1 MKRLPRLS
9 KSGILTPVQWD
20 GVAKVIEDNFR
31 EVALQPGV
39 GYTLKNSPGGASLV
53 VGGKG
58 TASAALQSFDVIIG
72 SDENGT
78 PTATI
83 VPGTLNGILPSNMF
97 DSFTLDATST
107 WYFKAG
113 ATTDGTQVT
122 AVEIYVDQSP
132 PDQQTPVPQALPAA
146 FDKLFALVKA
156 GKVFRMIPD
165 GSITV
170 ASQPLF
176 TADRETWTPGK
187 PMTETWYS
195 WAV

>member
-9 KSGILTPVQWD
+9 KSGILTPAQWD

-39 GYTLKNSPGGASLV
+39 GYTLKNSPGGSSIV
-53 VGGKG
+53 VTPPIPQKN
-58 TASAALQSFDVIIG
+58 LQPFDVMLG
-72 SDENGT
+72 SDGGA
-78 PTATI
+78 PSATI
-83 VPGTLNGILPSNMF
+83 VPGTVNGILPSNMF
-97 DSFTLDATST
+97 DTFDLDATST

-122 AVEIYVDQSP
+122 AVEIYVDNSP
-132 PDQQTPVPQALPAA
+132 PDVQVPVPQALPAS
-146 FDKLFALVKA
+146 FDKLFAMSVA

-170 ASQPLF
+170 AAQPLF
-176 TADRETWTPGK
+176 TADRTSWAPGK
-187 PMTETWYS
+187 PMTQTWYS

>member
-9 KSGILTPVQWD
+9 KSGILTPAQWD

-31 EVALQPGV
+31 QVTLQPGI
-39 GYTLKNSPGGASLV
+39 GYTLKTGPGGSSFV
-53 VGGKG
+53 VTAQIPQKNLQPFDVMSG
-58 TASAALQSFDVIIG
+58 TAEGASS
-72 SDENGT
+72 
-78 PTATI
+78 ATI
-83 VPGTLNGILPSNMF
+83 VPGTLNGILPTNMF

-122 AVEIYVDQSP
+122 AVEIFVDNSP
-132 PDQQTPVPQALPAA
+132 PDVQVPVPQALPAS
-146 FDKLFALVKA
+146 FDKLFAMSVD

-170 ASQPLF
+170 AAQPLF
-176 TADRETWTPGK
+176 TADRTSWAPGK